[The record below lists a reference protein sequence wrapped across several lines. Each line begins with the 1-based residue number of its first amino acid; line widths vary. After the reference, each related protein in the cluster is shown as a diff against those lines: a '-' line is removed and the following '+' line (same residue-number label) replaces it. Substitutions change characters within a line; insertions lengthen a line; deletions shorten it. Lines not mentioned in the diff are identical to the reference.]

1 MVKLSVVIPVYN
13 VEQYVGECLESLAEC
28 SSDAVEILCINDGS
42 TDASAER
49 IEEYA
54 QRDARI
60 QLFSQSN
67 RGLGAARNAGMLRAR
82 GEYILFV
89 DSDDFVKPHWF
100 RALLEEIEKH
110 PETDVFAAGFQIVH
124 PEGGG
129 MWEESVYPVGEGDG
143 SVSGMDFLPQFLRCR
158 KGFYNVWRYVYR
170 KSFLEGNQIWF
181 QEGFLCEDL
190 DYTARVFLSRPQ
202 IAFLHCPYYCY
213 RAARGGSIMG
223 YSSARRVE
231 DALTLI
237 RQAISEL
244 ESSDFQWKQLLIGRY
259 QRELLLLFAQLYE
272 VERAERPDVYDRI
285 QESLELLEAGDG
297 RLAHAARRTIALLG
311 IRPVSGLLFGAK
323 KGKRL
328 LQKLRAKD
336 RRPVPSREKQ
346 ETALP

>member
-1 MVKLSVVIPVYN
+1 
-13 VEQYVGECLESLAEC
+13 
-28 SSDAVEILCINDGS
+28 
-42 TDASAER
+42 
-49 IEEYA
+49 
-54 QRDARI
+54 
-60 QLFSQSN
+60 
-67 RGLGAARNAGMLRAR
+67 
-82 GEYILFV
+82 
-89 DSDDFVKPHWF
+89 
-100 RALLEEIEKH
+100 
-110 PETDVFAAGFQIVH
+110 
-124 PEGGG
+124 
-129 MWEESVYPVGEGDG
+129 
-143 SVSGMDFLPQFLRCR
+143 
-158 KGFYNVWRYVYR
+158 
-170 KSFLEGNQIWF
+170 
-181 QEGFLCEDL
+181 
-190 DYTARVFLSRPQ
+190 
-202 IAFLHCPYYCY
+202 
-213 RAARGGSIMG
+213 MG